1 MSKSKIYTVIGL
13 MSGTSMDGLDCSL
26 IETDGQEYTKIIKE
40 KTYEYSSLYK
50 KNLKNLISNLPKGKK
65 NQILYSKENEVFV
78 THNITRI
85 TRKFIKLI
93 KYDSEKIDLIGLSG
107 QTIIHNPEK
116 NYSIQLCSGS
126 ELNLQLKIPVISN
139 FRQKDLDYGGQ
150 GAPIGSFYHKSILD
164 KINKNAAIINLGGI
178 ANITYINKKKLISYD
193 MGPSN
198 ALIDDLCYLFYKK
211 KYDKNGLLAKKG
223 RTIVEILNKYKKDKY
238 FKKRYPKSLDRDYFA
253 SFYRELK
260 NCNYR
265 DAINTASMMTIFAVL
280 QSLDQIKDKIDLII
294 FTGGG
299 RKNKFI
305 INALQENLKVK
316 KINISNINKFGLNG
330 DMIESQMFGYL
341 AVRSIKKLPL
351 SLPSTTGVS
360 KPMSGG
366 VLYDR
371 AN

>member
-1 MSKSKIYTVIGL
+1 

-26 IETDGQEYTKIIKE
+26 IETDGQEYTRIIKE

-50 KNLKNLISNLPKGKK
+50 KNLKYLISKLPQGRK
-65 NQILYSKENEVFV
+65 NQTLYSKENEQLV
-78 THNITRI
+78 TNNIIRI
-85 TRKFIKLI
+85 TKKFIKFI
-93 KYDSEKIDLIGLSG
+93 KYNSDKIDLIGLSG

-139 FRQKDLDYGGQ
+139 FRQKDLHFGGQ

-178 ANITYINKKKLISYD
+178 ANITYISKKKLISYD

-211 KYDKNGLLAKKG
+211 KYDKDGILAKKG
-223 RTIVEILNKYKKDKY
+223 KTIANILNKFKKDKY
-238 FKKRYPKSLDRDYFA
+238 FKKKHPKSLDRDYFA

-280 QSLDQIKDKIDLII
+280 QSLDQIKNKIDLII

-305 INALQENLKVK
+305 INALKENLKVK
-316 KINISNINKFGLNG
+316 KIDISDIDTFGLNG

-360 KPMSGG
+360 KPMTGG
-366 VLYDR
+366 VLH
-371 AN
+371 NKST

>member
-1 MSKSKIYTVIGL
+1 MSKLKIYTVIGL

-40 KTYEYSSLYK
+40 KTYEYSNLYK
-50 KNLKNLISNLPKGKK
+50 KNLKNLICNLPEGKK
-65 NQILYSKENEVFV
+65 NQILYSKKNDLLV
-78 THNITRI
+78 TNNITRI
-85 TRKFIKLI
+85 TRKFIKFI
-93 KYDSEKIDLIGLSG
+93 KYNTDKIDLIGLSG

-139 FRQKDLDYGGQ
+139 FRQKDLHFGGQ

-164 KINKNAAIINLGGI
+164 KINSNAAIINLGGI
-178 ANITYINKKKLISYD
+178 ANITYKSKKKLISYD
-193 MGPSN
+193 IGPSN

-211 KYDKNGLLAKKG
+211 KYDKNGLIAKKG
-223 RTIVEILNKYKKDKY
+223 RTIAKILNKFKKDKY
-238 FKKRYPKSLDRDYFA
+238 FKKKHPKSLDRNYFA

-260 NCNYR
+260 NCNCR

-280 QSLDQIKDKIDLII
+280 QSLDQIKDKFDLII
-294 FTGGG
+294 LTGGG

-305 INALQENLKVK
+305 TNTLKENLKLK
-316 KINISNINKFGLNG
+316 EIDIRDIDKFGLNG

-366 VLYDR
+366 VLHNK
-371 AN
+371 AT

>member
-1 MSKSKIYTVIGL
+1 

-26 IETDGQEYTKIIKE
+26 IETDGQEYTRIIKE
-40 KTYEYSSLYK
+40 KTYEYSSAYK
-50 KNLKNLISNLPKGKK
+50 KNLKNLICNLPKGKK
-65 NQILYSKENEVFV
+65 NQILYSKQKEVLV
-78 THNITRI
+78 TNNITRI
-85 TRKFIKLI
+85 TRKFIKFI
-93 KYDSEKIDLIGLSG
+93 KYDSDKIDLIGLSG

-139 FRQKDLDYGGQ
+139 FRQKDLHFGGQ

-164 KINKNAAIINLGGI
+164 KINKSAAIINLGGI

-211 KYDKNGLLAKKG
+211 QYDKNGLLAKKG
-223 RTIVEILNKYKKDKY
+223 RTIVKILNKYKKDKY

-253 SFYRELK
+253 SFYKELK
-260 NCNYR
+260 NCNNR

-280 QSLDQIKDKIDLII
+280 QDLDQIKDKIDLII

-305 INALQENLKVK
+305 INALKENLKVK
-316 KINISNINKFGLNG
+316 KINISDINKFGLNG

-366 VLYDR
+366 VLYDG
-371 AN
+371 AS